1 MANLEHFRFCAV
13 AKGEPCDCDAAKR
26 AVDHARI
33 IAEGGDPEMTDD
45 DELCGSAACREEG
58 CTFNDHDTFDL
69 YDETQATDEEPWG
82 PSIGTRGGEGALAC
96 AMHGECNNFVRT
108 GKHP

>member
-1 MANLEHFRFCAV
+1 MSDLLMLTGR
-13 AKGEPCDCDAAKR
+13 
-26 AVDHARI
+26 
-33 IAEGGDPEMTDD
+33 PEYSDD
-45 DELCGSAACREEG
+45 DEACGSPACVNGE

-96 AMHGECNNFVRT
+96 AMHDCNNFVRT
-108 GKHP
+108 SIPRDELLEDETE